1 MKELIRMLPN
11 LEAFAAVVEHGSLN
25 RAAQTLNISQ
35 PALSRKIAQLEE
47 QLGIMLFDR
56 KGKKLELTRL
66 GQICYEYALEQS
78 EMERK
83 LLLRI
88 AEYRSSFKSI
98 TIGASLTTLQSTL
111 PDLIALY
118 TRDFP
123 ETDIKAITGKT
134 HEIVSLVKEK
144 KVDLGLVA
152 SKIDSPEL
160 TCVPL
165 FDDHLCLVLPAYH
178 KWADKPAI
186 EISELQELPMILFS
200 KGTWYRILMDELFHR
215 YTVYPDVKMEIDSF
229 EAILRLV
236 STCNVATLLPK
247 SYLRQMMLDNN
258 GLVLRNIPELQETT
272 RTTSLL
278 FGHESTLNA
287 STRQWIRKAKEH
299 YARDGNALL

>member
-1 MKELIRMLPN
+1 MLPN
-11 LEAFAAVVEHGSLN
+11 LDVFAAVVEHGSLN
-25 RAAQTLNISQ
+25 RAAQALNISQ

-47 QLGIMLFDR
+47 SLGILLFDR

-66 GQICYEYALEQS
+66 GQICYEHAV
-78 EMERK
+78 EMGERERK
-83 LLLRI
+83 LLQRI
-88 AEYRSSFKSI
+88 DEHRSSYKSI

-134 HEIVSLVKEK
+134 HEIVSLVKEN

-152 SKIDSPEL
+152 SKIDHPDL

-178 KWADKPAI
+178 AWTGKPDI
-186 EISELQELPMILFS
+186 EIGELQELPMILFS
-200 KGTWYRILMDELFHR
+200 KGTWYRVLMDELFHR

-247 SYLRQMMLDNN
+247 SYLRQSVLDHN

-272 RTTSLL
+272 RTTALL
-278 FGHESTLNA
+278 FGREPSLSA
-287 STRQWIRKAKEH
+287 STRSWIRKAKEH
-299 YARDGNALL
+299 YSKGDSMLP

>member
-1 MKELIRMLPN
+1 MLPN
-11 LEAFAAVVEHGSLN
+11 LDVFAAVVEHGSLN
-25 RAAQTLNISQ
+25 RAAQTMNISQ

-47 QLGIMLFDR
+47 QLGIMLFER

-66 GQICYEYALEQS
+66 GQVCYEHAVEAR
-78 EMERK
+78 ETERK
-83 LLLRI
+83 LLLRL
-88 AEYRSSFKSI
+88 AEHRSSYTTI

-123 ETDIKAITGKT
+123 QTDIKAITGKT
-134 HEIVSLVKEK
+134 HEIVMLVKEK

-152 SKIDSPEL
+152 SHIDNPEL

-165 FDDHLCLVLPAYH
+165 FDDHLCLVLSAH
-178 KWADKPAI
+178 HRWTEKAGI
-186 EISELQELPMILFS
+186 EVDELRQLPMILFS
-200 KGTWYRILMDELFHR
+200 KGTWYRVLMDELFHR
-215 YTVYPDVKMEIDSF
+215 YAVYPDVKMEIDSF

-236 STCNVATLLPK
+236 ATCNVATLLPK
-247 SYLRQMMLDNN
+247 SYLRQPVLDNN

-278 FGHESTLNA
+278 FDRESALNA
-287 STRQWIRKAKEH
+287 STRQWIVQAKAF
-299 YARDGNALL
+299 YSSGGNPLR

>member
-1 MKELIRMLPN
+1 MLPN

-35 PALSRKIAQLEE
+35 PALSRKIAQLED
-47 QLGIMLFDR
+47 QLGVMLFDR

-66 GQICYEYALEQS
+66 GHICYEYALRQA
-78 EMERK
+78 EMEHD

-88 AEYRSSFKSI
+88 AKHRSSFTSI

-118 TRDFP
+118 IRDFP
-123 ETDIKAITGKT
+123 QTDIKAITGKT

-152 SKIDSPEL
+152 SKIDSPDL

-165 FDDHLCLVLPAYH
+165 FDDHLCLVLPAH
-178 KWADKPAI
+178 HIWADKPST
-186 EISELQELPMILFS
+186 EIGELQELPMILFS
-200 KGTWYRILMDELFHR
+200 KGTWYRVLMDELFHR
-215 YTVYPDVKMEIDSF
+215 YTVFPDVKMEIDSF

-247 SYLRQMMLDNN
+247 SYLRQNMLENN

-278 FGHESTLNA
+278 FGREATLNA
-287 STRQWIRKAKEH
+287 STRQWIRKAKDH
-299 YARDGNALL
+299 YARDGHALL

>member
-1 MKELIRMLPN
+1 MPN
-11 LEAFAAVVEHGSLN
+11 MDVFADVVEHGSLN
-25 RAAQTLNISQ
+25 RAAQALNISQ

-47 QLGIMLFDR
+47 ELGILLFDR

-66 GQICYEYALEQS
+66 GQIAYEYAVEMR

-83 LLLRI
+83 LLQRI
-88 AEYRSSFKSI
+88 AEHHSSFKSI

-134 HEIVSLVKEK
+134 HEIVSLVKEN

-152 SKIDSPEL
+152 SKIDNPDL
-160 TCVPL
+160 TCIPL
-165 FDDHLCLVLPAYH
+165 FDDHLCLVLPANH
-178 KWADKPAI
+178 RWVDKPGI
-186 EISELQELPMILFS
+186 EIGELRELPMILFS

-247 SYLRQMMLDNN
+247 SYLRPSVLDNN

-278 FGHESTLNA
+278 FGRESSLNA
-287 STRQWIRKAKEH
+287 STRGWIRKAKEH
-299 YARDGNALL
+299 YSPGGSGLL